1 MWQVPRAASRSL
13 AREFWICRGPVGGAL
28 QAFWSW
34 CVLKRRG
41 SLVDAKILDA
51 QASDGRGHPAILVAM
66 IVNAAGLADL
76 PADGH
81 AIEDFVLENEV
92 AGVIALG
99 EEEVFVE
106 GFGANDVSEDVV
118 LHVLQRELALGYA
131 GESTHPFGDNQLI
144 GGGLL
149 LHQAPPNGNP
159 RTKRTIMEL

>member
-41 SLVDAKILDA
+41 SLVDAKILDP

-81 AIEDFVLENEV
+81 ALEDFVLENEV
-92 AGVIALG
+92 AGVVALR
-99 EEEVFVE
+99 EKQIFVE
-106 GFGANDVSEDVV
+106 RFGADHVSEDVV
-118 LHVLQRELALGYA
+118 LHVLQREFRLRDG
-131 GESTHPFGDNQLI
+131 GETRHPIGDGQLI
-144 GGGLL
+144 
-149 LHQAPPNGNP
+149 
-159 RTKRTIMEL
+159 R